1 MKPKTITDD
10 QKMES
15 KIHSFI
21 DREKP
26 SMEVWLD
33 P

>member
-21 DREKP
+21 DRETL
-26 SMEVWLD
+26 MEVIG
-33 P
+33 